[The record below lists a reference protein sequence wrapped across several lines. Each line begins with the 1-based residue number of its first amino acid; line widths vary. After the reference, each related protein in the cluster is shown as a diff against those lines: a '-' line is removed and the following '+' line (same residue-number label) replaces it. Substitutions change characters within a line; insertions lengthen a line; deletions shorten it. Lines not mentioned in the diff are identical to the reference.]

1 MKLTTRE
8 KQLADESRRSLEQ
21 NARLESELAEVKG
34 FLEAIMEHIPEA
46 ITVTDAR
53 DLSIRMVSKF
63 GRELL
68 GHPNE
73 QIEGLTYE
81 EYTGFQD
88 ILHADGMTRPS
99 WEELPLTRAILKGE
113 IITNEEWALRRSD
126 GEKVNLL
133 CNSGPIRDQS
143 GNVIAGITLWRDITE
158 RKRIEEELRNKDIMA
173 RKDMEE
179 ELQAKSNR
187 LQEVNSALKALLRQ
201 RDEDRKEFEE
211 AVLTNIENLIM
222 PYVKRL
228 KNGPLSSSQASLLEI
243 LESHLKELTSKFGK
257 TLALQYRVLTPT
269 EMRIA
274 ALVRDGK
281 TTKEIADLLC
291 ISEKTA
297 SFHRNNIRTKLGLR
311 GMGINLRSHLL
322 SLT

>member
-1 MKLTTRE
+1 MKPTTRE

-126 GEKVNLL
+126 GEKAQPSLQFRSYPGPEWQR
-133 CNSGPIRDQS
+133 NSRDCPLARHHRAQTHRRGTPHQRISWHAKIWSRNCRQNPIVS
-143 GNVIAGITLWRDITE
+143 
-158 RKRIEEELRNKDIMA
+158 RK
-173 RKDMEE
+173 
-179 ELQAKSNR
+179 S
-187 LQEVNSALKALLRQ
+187 
-201 RDEDRKEFEE
+201 
-211 AVLTNIENLIM
+211 
-222 PYVKRL
+222 
-228 KNGPLSSSQASLLEI
+228 
-243 LESHLKELTSKFGK
+243 
-257 TLALQYRVLTPT
+257 TP
-269 EMRIA
+269 
-274 ALVRDGK
+274 
-281 TTKEIADLLC
+281 
-291 ISEKTA
+291 
-297 SFHRNNIRTKLGLR
+297 H
-311 GMGINLRSHLL
+311 
-322 SLT
+322 